1 LPGGAR
7 LENELRPA
15 LHRRLRTRAA
25 LHSRLLLRQAR
36 LHLQD
41 GQVHQAGVQRPAEQ
55 AGVPVFDT
63 MAACSTCH
71 REPRSLQEAEVD
83 TCRCKDALTQ
93 EEPANPWAVDV
104 GHPGKELC
112 DVAPGCN
119 AALMLEAGADGDGAP
134 PLLFSSP
141 PLAHAPAHRVFLFGV
156 WFWRDPR
163 LREGA
168 GARGRAL
175 VGDDGAH
182 ARRARAQ
189 QIGGSGGSLEPPGPL
204 LRPPRPLLTHLHTV
218 YMVYSECLPTRL
230 NPLAERTC
238 FSQVMCSLGRAGH
251 HLRRLPGPR
260 PGLTRGVHR
269 SARGGGGSGAHS
281 PTTPPPRGALSV
293 RRRRR

>member
-1 LPGGAR
+1 MPGGAR

-112 DVAPGCN
+112 GVAPGPR
-119 AALMLEAGADGDGAP
+119 LQRRADPGGWSGWRRRAPP
-134 PLLFSSP
+134 PLLLP
-141 PLAHAPAHRVFLFGV
+141 PARTRTGAPSLLVWRLVLA
-156 WFWRDPR
+156 
-163 LREGA
+163 
-168 GARGRAL
+168 
-175 VGDDGAH
+175 
-182 ARRARAQ
+182 
-189 QIGGSGGSLEPPGPL
+189 
-204 LRPPRPLLTHLHTV
+204 
-218 YMVYSECLPTRL
+218 
-230 NPLAERTC
+230 
-238 FSQVMCSLGRAGH
+238 
-251 HLRRLPGPR
+251 
-260 PGLTRGVHR
+260 R
-269 SARGGGGSGAHS
+269 SAAEGGGRHTGTSS
-281 PTTPPPRGALSV
+281 
-293 RRRRR
+293 RRR